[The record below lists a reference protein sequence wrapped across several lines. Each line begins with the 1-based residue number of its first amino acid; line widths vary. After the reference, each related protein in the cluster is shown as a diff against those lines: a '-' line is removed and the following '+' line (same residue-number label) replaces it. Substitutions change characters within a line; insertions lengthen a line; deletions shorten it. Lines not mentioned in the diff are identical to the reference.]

1 MAKISKTQT
10 TTHSVKGKIGKGK
23 HEYKRQGN
31 LTAPF
36 LKQPFPFY
44 GKNLNPILFL
54 ENFKGGGFQL

>member
-31 LTAPF
+31 CPFFKTTLPF
-36 LKQPFPFY
+36 LWEKPEPHPFF
-44 GKNLNPILFL
+44 GKF
-54 ENFKGGGFQL
+54 